1 MEKHRNFIEYGIVM
15 NMNKISICQQ
25 DDLDKGI
32 IEREY
37 NEEYPCHIYFI
48 IARPRITIVPEKCEF
63 KKLIKLVFR
72 IHINTEYLEKEVLF
86 DPPTNID
93 LSNVSIKSDYP
104 FSTFRIIVDNQEL
117 LFAKSSVYY
126 TMHLRNHPDEIN
138 AELLYI
144 GQSYGKEGER
154 KVSDR
159 LKNHSTLQKIYSE
172 ISQKNPDKEIWLN
185 LLSFEQIM
193 HTSFDGLSGTSKK
206 QKDDVK
212 IVSNVMNKFV
222 NKKLNE
228 KEIINFTE
236 AALIKYFKPKYN
248 IMYKDI
254 FPSIDHKSYKEAIEL
269 DINCVA
275 FQLDTECINLKLYT
289 EAVQPNFSNMV
300 TYTFKSKQGK
310 KNLFDMFDYTLIPNT
325 YSNIKIE

>member
-1 MEKHRNFIEYGIVM
+1 MDKHRNFIEYGIVM

-25 DDLDKGI
+25 DDLEKEI
-32 IEREY
+32 IQREFT
-37 NEEYPCHIYFI
+37 EEFPCHLYFI
-48 IARPRITIVPEKCEF
+48 IAKPRITIVPEKCEF
-63 KKLIKLVFR
+63 KELIRLVFR
-72 IHINTEYLEKEVLF
+72 IHINSEYLEKEILLH
-86 DPPTNID
+86 PPLNYD
-93 LSNVSIKSDYP
+93 LSNAKIESNYP
-104 FSTFRIIVDNQEL
+104 FSTFRIIVDEKEL

-126 TMHLRNHPDEIN
+126 TMHLRNHPDELN

-185 LLSFEQIM
+185 LLSFEQTM
-193 HTSFDGLSGTSKK
+193 HTSFDGLSGTSKR
-206 QKDDVK
+206 QEDDVEN
-212 IVSNVMNKFV
+212 VSKVMRKFA
-222 NKKLNE
+222 NNELNE

-248 IMYKDI
+248 IMFKDI

-300 TYTFKSKQGK
+300 TYTFKSKQSR
-310 KNLFDMFDYTLIPNT
+310 KNLFDMFDYTLVPKT

>member
-1 MEKHRNFIEYGIVM
+1 MEKQRNFIEYGIVM

-25 DDLDKGI
+25 DDLEKEI
-32 IEREY
+32 IQREFT
-37 NEEYPCHIYFI
+37 EEFPCHIYFI

-63 KKLIKLVFR
+63 NELIKLVFR
-72 IHINTEYLEKEVLF
+72 IHINTEYLEKEIFLH
-86 DPPTNID
+86 PPLNEDMSKAKIE
-93 LSNVSIKSDYP
+93 SNFP
-104 FSTFRIIVDNQEL
+104 FSTFRIIIDEKEL
-117 LFAKSSVYY
+117 LFAKSSIYY
-126 TMHLRNHPDEIN
+126 TMHLRSHPDELN

-185 LLSFEQIM
+185 LLSFEQTM
-193 HTSFDGLSGTSKK
+193 QTSFDGLSGTSKRK
-206 QKDDVK
+206 EGDVEN
-212 IVSNVMNKFV
+212 VSKMMNKFV
-222 NKKLNE
+222 NNELNE
-228 KEIINFTE
+228 KQIINFTE
-236 AALIKYFKPKYN
+236 AALIKYFKPQYN
-248 IMYKDI
+248 IMFKDI

-275 FQLDTECINLKLYT
+275 LQLDTECINLKLYT
-289 EAVQPNFSNMV
+289 KEVQPNFSNMV
-300 TYTFKSKQGK
+300 TYTFKSKQSR
-310 KNLFDMFDYTLIPNT
+310 KNLFDFVDYTLIPKT

>member
-1 MEKHRNFIEYGIVM
+1 MEKHRNFIEYAIVM

-25 DDLDKGI
+25 DDLDKDI
-32 IEREY
+32 IQREFT
-37 NEEYPCHIYFI
+37 EEFPCHIYFI

-63 KKLIKLVFR
+63 KELIRLVFR
-72 IHINTEYLEKEVLF
+72 IHINTKYLEREILLHTPINV
-86 DPPTNID
+86 DI
-93 LSNVSIKSDYP
+93 SNARIKSDYP
-104 FSTFRIIVDNQEL
+104 FSTFKIIVDDEEL

-126 TMHLRNHPDEIN
+126 TMHLRNHPNEIN

-144 GQSYGKEGER
+144 GQSYGKKGER

-185 LLSFEQIM
+185 LLSFEQTIY
-193 HTSFDGLSGTSKK
+193 TSFDDLSRTSKR
-206 QKDDVK
+206 QENDVK
-212 IVSNVMNKFV
+212 NVSTVMSKFV
-222 NKKLNE
+222 NKELNE

-254 FPSIDHKSYKEAIEL
+254 FPSLDHKSYKEAIEL
-269 DINCVA
+269 DINSVA

-300 TYTFKSKQGK
+300 SYTFKSEQSR
-310 KNLFDMFDYTLIPNT
+310 KNLFDMLDYTLIPQT